1 MDSKTFAKK
10 MIDEAEALG
19 EWMQEEVLSQWQPL
33 SREQTIQVL
42 RAQSW
47 REYYLGVPPPAR
59 QILTLPDSAVQIKV
73 SLTQQLCEEFLHY
86 QVLADRVEEL
96 GGDATLARYEPSE
109 SDLEIYRKTFEF
121 TEPWEIAASL
131 QIFGETVLIR
141 TLRRMAEVVDER
153 SGQILRDEVIIHEG
167 SHVRNGRLVL
177 ELYAQTPEIQNRIW
191 EIGKAKIEGI
201 SRAYGHVRRPLYAV

>member
-19 EWMQEEVLSQWQPL
+19 DWMQEEVLSQWEPL
-33 SREQTIQVL
+33 SQEQTIRVL
-42 RAQSW
+42 RTQSW

-59 QILTLPDSAVQIKV
+59 QILTLPDSAIQIKV
-73 SLTQQLCEEFLHY
+73 SLTQQLAEEFLHY
-86 QVLADRVEEL
+86 QVLADRVEEM
-96 GGDATLARYEPSE
+96 GGDATLSRYEPSE

-121 TEPWEIAASL
+121 KEPWEIAASL

-153 SGQILRDEVIIHEG
+153 SAQILRDQVIIHEG
-167 SHVRNGRLVL
+167 SHVRNGRLVV
-177 ELYAQTPEIQNRIW
+177 EFYAHTPEIQNRIW
-191 EIGKAKIEGI
+191 EIGKAKIESIGR
-201 SRAYGHVRRPLYAV
+201 SYGHVIKPLYAA